1 MRNVLVRCW
10 TLKVAAVMAVL
21 LGIAS
26 TAEAQWT
33 WTPQTG
39 RWINIKRLPKE
50 TAELQIEH
58 ARSLMIQGE
67 FGEAIDETEKFSK
80 YYGDSELADEN
91 QYLRGE
97 IRLAQG
103 KLVDASREFQLVV
116 SNYSDSALY
125 DSVIEK
131 QYEIGDRL
139 YQQGEERLTKKWRFG
154 RKRPFK
160 RAIDVYSMV
169 INNQP
174 FTDAAAEA
182 QYKVG
187 LCHHTRKEYVEAAHE
202 YRRVIEDYSTSEWV
216 DEACMS
222 LADCYY
228 DASRPPEYD
237 QEPSQLAI
245 DAIDEFKHRY
255 PSDERVAGLDE
266 KRAEMRE
273 NIAGQRLST
282 AQFYEKR
289 RNFNA
294 ARVYYEMLAGEFPDT
309 TSGESAKAWLADNPI
324 REATASE
331 QVLGA
336 RITQ

>member
-1 MRNVLVRCW
+1 MHNVSKRCRI
-10 TLKVAAVMAVL
+10 LKTVVFGAIL
-21 LGIAS
+21 LGFAY

-67 FGEAIDETEKFSK
+67 FAQAIDETEKFYK
-80 YYGDSELADEN
+80 YYGDSEIADQN
-91 QYLRGE
+91 QFLRGE
-97 IRLAQG
+97 IRLSQN
-103 KLVDASREFQLVV
+103 KLLDAAKEFQLVV
-116 SNYSDSALY
+116 SKYPDSALY
-125 DSVIEK
+125 DKVIEK
-131 QYEIGDRL
+131 QYEIGDKL
-139 YQQGEERLTKKWRFG
+139 YQQGQDRLNKKWRLG

-160 RAIDVYSMV
+160 RAITVYSMV

-202 YRRVIEDYSTSEWV
+202 YKRVIEDYSTSEWV
-216 DEACMS
+216 DEACNG
-222 LADCYY
+222 LAECYY

-245 DAIDEFKHRY
+245 GAIDEFKLRY
-255 PSDERVAGLDE
+255 PNDERVAGLDE
-266 KRAEMRE
+266 KRVKMRE
-273 NIAGQRLST
+273 TIAGQRLNT
-282 AQFYEKR
+282 ARFYEKR

-294 ARVYYEMLAGEFPDT
+294 ARVYYEMLAKEFPDT
-309 TSGESAKAWLADNPI
+309 SSGESAAKWLEENPLK
-324 REATASE
+324 ETTASE
-331 QVLGA
+331 KVLGA